1 MNIDFFHRMN
11 NPTVLLCLDDV
22 VLDGNLL
29 NVDQIYDLF
38 FLLQPSILSLSIL
51 LTVHFRMI
59 QILID
64 M

>member
-1 MNIDFFHRMN
+1 MNIDFFHRMY